1 LPWAS
6 CAAAERQTA
15 CLAIKQGMAFRIN
28 QQFVGSQ
35 KIHAQNRKSYICQKK
50 FPRKILILESKLH
63 QAVSPAR

>member
-1 LPWAS
+1 
-6 CAAAERQTA
+6 
-15 CLAIKQGMAFRIN
+15 MAFRIN